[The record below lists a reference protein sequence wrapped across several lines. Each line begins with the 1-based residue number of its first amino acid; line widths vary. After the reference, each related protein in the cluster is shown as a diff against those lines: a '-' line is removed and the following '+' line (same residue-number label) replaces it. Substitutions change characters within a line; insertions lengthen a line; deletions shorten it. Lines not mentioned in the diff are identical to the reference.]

1 MSSDPSA
8 RPKGVAQAR
17 RFVIVGLSRLSV
29 RVARSLSGPDAE
41 LIVIA
46 FPGEH
51 ELVGRVEGLAR
62 VIDCPSDLDDALRL
76 AGVEEA
82 ACLLALS
89 EDDLKNLN
97 AAVGTKFLA
106 PDVPVVLRAFDPS
119 LAEQLEG
126 LNLRRVYSVS
136 ALAAPAFVAA
146 ALADEVVETLRIGAD
161 DVTLLRLTIRP
172 GSPVLGRTAAEV
184 KRDTGSAVV
193 ARSGEQGAWGPAGLS
208 ERFDHP
214 EEQVLVGGPLR
225 AVLRLAVR
233 NGGFLEPKAKGPLAA
248 LRRYR
253 SRPRTAPVEG
263 SLTQRKKLRTA
274 TLLPVAAAVLVVLL
288 LGTVL
293 VFALVL
299 DLGPVDAA
307 YFAISTA
314 LGNATLDEQDAWL
327 KVIGVISMLMG
338 GALLGVAFSWLAAV
352 ATSQRLEQRMG
363 RRARELSGHAIVLGL
378 GTIGYR
384 VEQLLRD
391 LGIPTASI
399 DRDPDPRFR
408 DAMSER
414 TPVLTGDVRLPENLE
429 RAGVRQARWLI
440 ACTADDL
447 TNIES
452 CLSGR
457 RLNPSIR
464 TVARIFDTEL
474 AERVGGSLGIDAAIS
489 TSAVAAEAFTGAA
502 SDERAFRSFR
512 VGEVE
517 YLAFR
522 YEAARTI
529 DIEEFDGWRG
539 SNVRILAFRRGDGAT
554 QPASELNEP
563 LRAGDSAILAGPA
576 SAIRAKVLDEVV
588 DRQEAG
594 VPPDA

>member
-1 MSSDPSA
+1 
-8 RPKGVAQAR
+8 VAQAR

-41 LIVIA
+41 LVVIA
-46 FPGEH
+46 FPEEQG
-51 ELVGRVEGLAR
+51 LRGRVEGFAR
-62 VIDCPSDLDDALRL
+62 VIDCPADLDDALRQ
-76 AGVEEA
+76 AGVEGA
-82 ACLLALS
+82 ACVLALT
-89 EDDLKNLN
+89 EDDLKNLE
-97 AAVGTKFLA
+97 AAVGAKFQA

-119 LAEQLEG
+119 LADQLKG
-126 LNLRRVYSVS
+126 LNLRRAYSVS

-146 ALADEVVETLRIGAD
+146 ALADEVVETFRLGGD

-172 GSPVLGRTAAEV
+172 GSPLLGQTTAEIKGA
-184 KRDTGSAVV
+184 TGCAVV
-193 ARSGEQGAWGPAGLS
+193 ARTGDEGTWRPAGLAERLDRPS
-208 ERFDHP
+208 ER
-214 EEQVLVGGPLR
+214 VLVGGPLR
-225 AVLRLAVR
+225 AVLGLAVR
-233 NGGFLEPKAKGPLAA
+233 NGGFLTQSGGARPLAA

-253 SRPRTAPVEG
+253 SRRRAAHLEASPDR
-263 SLTQRKKLRTA
+263 RKGFRTA
-274 TLLPVAAAVLVVLL
+274 TLLPVAAAILIVLL
-288 LGTVL
+288 LATVL

-327 KVIGVISMLMG
+327 KVIGVISMVMG

-378 GTIGYR
+378 GSIGYR

-391 LGIPTASI
+391 LGIPTAAI

-429 RAGVRQARWLI
+429 RAGVREARWLI

-489 TSAVAAEAFTGAA
+489 TSAVAAQAFVGAA
-502 SDERAFRSFR
+502 TDERAFRSFH

-522 YEAARTI
+522 YEADRTI
-529 DIEEFDGWRG
+529 DLGEFERWRG
-539 SNVRILAFRRGDGAT
+539 SHVRLLAFRRGDGAT
-554 QPASELNEP
+554 QPASELTEP
-563 LRAGDSAILAGPA
+563 LQAGDSAILAGPA
-576 SAIRAKVLDEVV
+576 SAIRSTILDEAI